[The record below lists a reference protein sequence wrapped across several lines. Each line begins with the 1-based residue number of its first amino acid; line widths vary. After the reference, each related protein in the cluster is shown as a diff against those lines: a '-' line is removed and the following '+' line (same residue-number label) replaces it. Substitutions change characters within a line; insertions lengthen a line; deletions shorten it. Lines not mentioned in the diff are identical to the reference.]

1 MHLTPFAPRISEEAI
16 KTYRKGANIFVC
28 LKRDLRAAIGPFVSA
43 VRVSVNR
50 VILTD
55 EPISSHAFHS
65 IWRHKAGHFYPVW
78 HHAARELQPIRLS
91 FRNGITDPPACA
103 RE

>member
-1 MHLTPFAPRISEEAI
+1 M
-16 KTYRKGANIFVC
+16 KTYRKGANTFAC
-28 LKRDLRAAIGPFVSA
+28 LKRDLRAAIGNAVSA
-43 VRVSVNR
+43 IRVSVNR

-55 EPISSHAFHS
+55 EPIPPHAFHS

-78 HHAARELQPIRLS
+78 HRLACELLPIRLS